1 MDFQAS
7 GARVGVG
14 EGRGRGVEVG
24 RVVSVA
30 DNVRVNVTPGSG
42 TLASV
47 PEGLG
52 LAGSAPPGAQDAR
65 KVSRNVARNA
75 FLIMDIIVFEVN
87 P

>member
-30 DNVRVNVTPGSG
+30 DNVKMNVTAGSG

-47 PEGLG
+47 PAGVGL
-52 LAGSAPPGAQDAR
+52 PG
-65 KVSRNVARNA
+65 
-75 FLIMDIIVFEVN
+75 
-87 P
+87 